1 MADLVLLQ
9 YLQSIP
15 QILLTE
21 LRVVLRIITTPTNLK
36 TDPLTRKLVPHNRR
50 NLELLITPNK
60 DRPG

>member
-1 MADLVLLQ
+1 MAGLVLLQ
-9 YLQSIP
+9 HLQSIP

-21 LRVVLRIITTPTNLK
+21 PRVVLRIIPTPTNPK

-50 NLELLITPNK
+50 NLELLIIPNK